1 MRGLTRMGT
10 KQPGRDRKDREAWE
24 KLALSESLQDLMEE
38 CRMVLPGIQALFGFQ
53 LIAIFNQGFAD
64 KLAPW
69 QRQIHLAAVV
79 LIVIA
84 IALIMA
90 PASLHRQAEQDI
102 ASERLLRLG
111 SRLLVGAMIPLSI
124 AICLEVFVV
133 AGVILRSTAAAAAL
147 ALVLQAGLIGIW
159 FVFPVLWRARR
170 QG

>member
-1 MRGLTRMGT
+1 MSTE
-10 KQPGRDRKDREAWE
+10 QPGRGRGDGEGRE
-24 KLALSESLQDLMEE
+24 KLALSQSLQDLLEE

-79 LIVIA
+79 LTVIA

-90 PASLHRQAEQDI
+90 PASLHRQAEQDV
-102 ASERLLRLG
+102 ASERFLRLG
-111 SRLLVGAMIPLSI
+111 SRLLLGAMVPLSV
-124 AICLEVFVV
+124 AICLEVFLV
-133 AGVILRSTAAAAAL
+133 AGVILQSTAAAAAL
-147 ALVLQAGLIGIW
+147 ALALQAGLIGTW
-159 FVFPVLWRARR
+159 FVFPVIWRARR